1 MNVSPIHINLLIV
14 KSFSS
19 TVDTTQ
25 AVSVMTSLVLNTS
38 QRLESFKIRVKKNVI
53 KNDKDKLFGFTL
65 FLLKLTLYLPH
76 SKSVQRWEIRDW
88 YRFNLP
94 ANLYYFFT
102 RYRAINGHICDWRR
116 PLTCWKKFVQFY
128 ILVQNM
134 RKVLFLFNIALELSQ
149 SSVL

>member
-25 AVSVMTSLVLNTS
+25 AVPVITSLTS
-38 QRLESFKIRVKKNVI
+38 QRLESFKIRLKKNVI

-76 SKSVQRWEIRDW
+76 SKSVER
-88 YRFNLP
+88 
-94 ANLYYFFT
+94 
-102 RYRAINGHICDWRR
+102 
-116 PLTCWKKFVQFY
+116 
-128 ILVQNM
+128 
-134 RKVLFLFNIALELSQ
+134 
-149 SSVL
+149 